1 MKHNG
6 LERNI
11 VFVIIL
17 YKLMLS
23 MWYVM
28 TSVTVNEHSHQRLRK
43 PFPVHPGVPLLHVQ
57 TAFSQDDVLGCLK
70 ELFHYC
76 ILKVQS
82 RILGK

>member
-23 MWYVM
+23 MWYVT
-28 TSVTVNEHSHQRLRK
+28 TSVKQITCETEKRM
-43 PFPVHPGVPLLHVQ
+43 
-57 TAFSQDDVLGCLK
+57 T
-70 ELFHYC
+70 
-76 ILKVQS
+76 
-82 RILGK
+82 GKI